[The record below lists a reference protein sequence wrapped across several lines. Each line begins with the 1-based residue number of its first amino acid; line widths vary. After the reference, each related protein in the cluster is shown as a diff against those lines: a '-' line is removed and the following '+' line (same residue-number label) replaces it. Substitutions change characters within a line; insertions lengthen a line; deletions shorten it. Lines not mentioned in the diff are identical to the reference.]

1 VAYPVTT
8 MSSDSQHDDT
18 LLEKLH
24 ALPPEKLAEVED
36 FVEFLLQKD
45 EDQQLRQAAM
55 RMSEPALREAWDNP
69 EDAAY
74 DKL

>member
-1 VAYPVTT
+1 
-8 MSSDSQHDDT
+8 MSLRRPDPA
-18 LLEKLH
+18 LIKKMR

-45 EDQQLRQAAM
+45 EDTKLRQAM
-55 RMSEPALREAWDNP
+55 MKMSEAAFAKVWDNP

>member
-1 VAYPVTT
+1 
-8 MSSDSQHDDT
+8 M
-18 LLEKLH
+18 
-24 ALPPEKLAEVED
+24 ED

-45 EDQQLRQAAM
+45 EDQQLRQAAT

-74 DKL
+74 DEL

>member
-1 VAYPVTT
+1 
-8 MSSDSQHDDT
+8 MSSQDRHDDT

-45 EDQQLRQAAM
+45 EDQQLREAAL
-55 RMSEPALREAWDNP
+55 RISEPALRQAWDNP
-69 EDAAY
+69 EDAVY
-74 DKL
+74 DRL

>member
-1 VAYPVTT
+1 
-8 MSSDSQHDDT
+8 MSSHSQHDDV

-45 EDQQLRQAAM
+45 EGRQLRRAAM
-55 RMSEPALREAWDNP
+55 KMSEPALREAWDNP

-74 DKL
+74 DEL

>member
-1 VAYPVTT
+1 
-8 MSSDSQHDDT
+8 MSSHNQHDDS

-24 ALPPEKLAEVED
+24 SLPPEKLAEVED

-45 EDQQLRQAAM
+45 EDQQLRHAAM